1 MSEPVIILFD
11 TFSDGCYH
19 YVPGSERA
27 LQENAH
33 IRIEPEVDHEKILQ
47 NGRKCRRGIRS
58 EDP

>member
-27 LQENAH
+27 LQGHANNEN
-33 IRIEPEVDHEKILQ
+33 
-47 NGRKCRRGIRS
+47 
-58 EDP
+58 

>member
-1 MSEPVIILFD
+1 MQETVIILFD

-27 LQENAH
+27 LQEYAD

-47 NGRKCRRGIRS
+47 DGWKCRRGIRCK
-58 EDP
+58 DP